1 MTNALPFGIYLA
13 PASIFQQ
20 AVRTRISH
28 QVWCYIQLLQR
39 VSNQSYAI
47 YVAASYT
54 DLLYIHRGHADENTE
69 NRVIVSTI
77 TRQDFHQHC
86 RLIAAPTCER
96 PLYAAPN
103 CVLQDKCSSDNIAL
117 QLVASSAW
125 LCYFRVLQIYADGF
139 VQIRVA
145 ALPHRTDEVDRSYIT
160 TLSRDEFAQAL
171 PLEHDDLALSTCDLR
186 EKVEK
191 HAQAISGQEVERI
204 RPVVPLDEE
213 DRSTPLPA
221 LAYPPEVLNSARFV
235 DGPLRAEC
243 RERERID
250 EKQFSVVKG
259 LQTWPLDT
267 IFVPQKTARHIVKA
281 MQHLTDMPAFRI
293 LKQKMWLQ
301 ATLNTLRDLRD
312 HVVEADLQDALQAQD
327 CFIRQVLVNWI
338 YRTEMRLVEAEPLR
352 RHGQLHGYHIH
363 IEMPIGVL

>member
-1 MTNALPFGIYLA
+1 MTNALPFAIYLA

-20 AVRTRISH
+20 DVRTRINH
-28 QVWCYIQLLQR
+28 QAWCYIQLLQR
-39 VSNQSYAI
+39 VSDQSYAM

-103 CVLQDKCSSDNIAL
+103 CVLQDKYSGDNMAL

-191 HAQAISGQEVERI
+191 YAQAISGQEVEHV

-213 DRSTPLPA
+213 NRGTPLPA
-221 LAYPPEVLNSARFV
+221 LAYPPEDSQLCAFRGWASPCRVPRAGAHRREAVLGGEGPSDMAPGYHFCPTKDCSTYRESDATPDRYASISHSQAENVAPSYTQHTPRSARSRSRGRFA
-235 DGPLRAEC
+235 GCSP
-243 RERERID
+243 
-250 EKQFSVVKG
+250 STG
-259 LQTWPLDT
+259 LLHTT
-267 IFVPQKTARHIVKA
+267 GV
-281 MQHLTDMPAFRI
+281 
-293 LKQKMWLQ
+293 
-301 ATLNTLRDLRD
+301 
-312 HVVEADLQDALQAQD
+312 
-327 CFIRQVLVNWI
+327 
-338 YRTEMRLVEAEPLR
+338 
-352 RHGQLHGYHIH
+352 GQLDLPHRDASGR
-363 IEMPIGVL
+363 G